1 MRLCLRQNFDE
12 ISVFRN
18 MAHFLNM
25 QIVYNISSKLR
36 HWITAINLF
45 TQIQNELRISYNS
58 NMPDFTFTIPEK
70 ACIMPYITRITNIT
84 KQTSV
89 HSHKNLGQTFR
100 PRKIIMSAL
109 RARSGVVIS
118 VLTRTLTRG
127 FHSYIEI
134 WGPRA
139 CDIPC
144 GAQRSGLQ
152 WVKGGDVQI
161 TKKNVSAKCKLFS
174 IVDCFKYVSR
184 DVADFEFLVI
194 CHVT

>member
-18 MAHFLNM
+18 MGHFLNM

-36 HWITAINLF
+36 HGIIAINLL

-58 NMPDFTFTIPEK
+58 YMPDFTFTIPEK

-134 WGPRA
+134 
-139 CDIPC
+139 
-144 GAQRSGLQ
+144 
-152 WVKGGDVQI
+152 
-161 TKKNVSAKCKLFS
+161 
-174 IVDCFKYVSR
+174 
-184 DVADFEFLVI
+184 
-194 CHVT
+194 